1 MLASSGAIKA
11 MMIYFPHRFSL
22 NEVSLGKISL
32 SSLDNPSAGSDTL
45 LDNGTRFAISHVS
58 PTVCMVTGVT

>member
-1 MLASSGAIKA
+1 
-11 MMIYFPHRFSL
+11 MIYFPHRFSL